1 MDTMIEG
8 VLFVLLYL
16 VPLFFILSIGGYVSD
31 KIEDYLCN
39 RAESINSFRTK
50 IQSDRHLLNRGVFQ
64 VRDYTLERTNIRSAA
79 RRTHHLQKKRVE
91 KSKKL
96 CSVLHVT

>member
-16 VPLFFILSIGGYVSD
+16 VPLFFILIVGGYASD

-39 RAESINSFRTK
+39 RAERK
-50 IQSDRHLLNRGVFQ
+50 IS
-64 VRDYTLERTNIRSAA
+64 
-79 RRTHHLQKKRVE
+79 
-91 KSKKL
+91 
-96 CSVLHVT
+96 

>member
-16 VPLFFILSIGGYVSD
+16 VPLFFILIVGGYFSD

-39 RAESINSFRTK
+39 RAERKIN
-50 IQSDRHLLNRGVFQ
+50 
-64 VRDYTLERTNIRSAA
+64 
-79 RRTHHLQKKRVE
+79 
-91 KSKKL
+91 
-96 CSVLHVT
+96 

>member
-16 VPLFFILSIGGYVSD
+16 VPLLFILIVGGYLSD

-39 RAESINSFRTK
+39 RTEHK
-50 IQSDRHLLNRGVFQ
+50 
-64 VRDYTLERTNIRSAA
+64 TN
-79 RRTHHLQKKRVE
+79 
-91 KSKKL
+91 
-96 CSVLHVT
+96 